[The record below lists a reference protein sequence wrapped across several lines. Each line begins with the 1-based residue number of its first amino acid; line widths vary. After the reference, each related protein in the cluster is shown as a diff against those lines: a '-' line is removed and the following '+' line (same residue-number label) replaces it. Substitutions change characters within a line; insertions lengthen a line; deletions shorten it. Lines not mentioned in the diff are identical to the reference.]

1 MTEPLQQADHLLKA
15 QRLECERDGRT
26 LFRDLSFSIVPGTLT
41 RVEGPN
47 GSGKTTLLRILAG
60 LNDNWSGQIH
70 WCGRPRHKQWDS
82 VRRNTLYLG
91 HRPGIKGV
99 LTPMENLQA
108 LVAGRQAISRDVL
121 SRALA
126 QVGLGPWENVSC
138 EHLSAGQKR
147 RVALARLL
155 FADEPLWL
163 LDEAFTALDVEAVA
177 AVERLL
183 ADRVRDGGA
192 VVMTTHHQPA
202 LDNMQRIVLG
212 HGPDQPASEVSDE
225 SVAEVPHG

>member
-60 LNDNWSGQIH
+60 LNDNWSGQLW
-70 WCGRPRHKQWDS
+70 WCGQPRQRQWES
-82 VRRNTLYLG
+82 VRRNTLYIG

-108 LVAGRQAISRDVL
+108 LVAGRQSVSNDVL
-121 SRALA
+121 SQALD
-126 QVGLGPWENVSC
+126 QVGLGPWRDVPC
-138 EHLSAGQKR
+138 ETLSAGQKR

-163 LDEAFTALDVEAVA
+163 LDEAFTALDVDAVA

-183 ADRVRDGGA
+183 SERVRDGGA

-202 LDNMQRIVLG
+202 LDNMQRIRLG
-212 HGPDQPASEVSDE
+212 HPAPPAAAPDTDHG
-225 SVAEVPHG
+225 AEVRHG